1 MCCGGWE
8 GVADGRCGRAG
19 FWGVWLPVLPGA
31 SCGRPRSGDCFD
43 IVKPLAKQKVSI
55 DPMCSVSVC
64 CRDDW
69 DQGLLGAAEV
79 CLSSAGCSSI

>member
-1 MCCGGWE
+1 MCCGEGE
-8 GVADGRCGRAG
+8 GVADGRYGWPG
-19 FWGVWLPVLPGA
+19 FWSVWLPVLPGA

-43 IVKPLAKQKVSI
+43 IVKLPAKQKVSI

-69 DQGLLGAAEV
+69 DQDLLGAAEV